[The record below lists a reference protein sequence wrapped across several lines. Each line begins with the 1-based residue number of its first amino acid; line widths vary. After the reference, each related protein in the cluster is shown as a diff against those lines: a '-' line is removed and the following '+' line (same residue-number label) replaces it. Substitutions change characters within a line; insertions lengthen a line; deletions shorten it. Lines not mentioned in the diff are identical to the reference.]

1 MSSARSVLI
10 TGCSSGIG
18 FTAAQHLAGRGWRVF
33 ATCRKPQDVERL
45 AGMGLESFQLDLDD
59 SASIAQAVE
68 EALARTGGR
77 LDALVNNGAWGQTGA
92 VEDLSRAVLRA
103 QFETNVFGWV
113 ELTNRVIPAMRRQGH
128 GRIVMVSSVLGLAT
142 LPYRGAY
149 VASKFALEGISDTL
163 RLELK
168 PAGIHVSLVEP
179 GPIAT
184 RFRENALQ
192 HFRRNID
199 IEASAHRAAYR
210 AQLARLEKEGSAA
223 PFTLPP
229 AAVADRIV
237 HALENPRPKARYYVT
252 VPTHLIAY
260 ARRLL
265 TTRGMD
271 RLLEL
276 ISGGGSR

>member
-128 GRIVMVSSVLGLAT
+128 GRIVMVSSILGLAT

-184 RFRENALQ
+184 RFRANALQ